1 MNKIF
6 KTKYDVT
13 TGQCKAVSELA
24 SNRQIA
30 SSSEKK
36 PKCGANLKRTS
47 LSENLL
53 FNMLISGLVLFAYP
67 AWATAAQTQV
77 NKEGEIKIDAD
88 TLKSSSNS
96 GGSNNNGKGKSDIII
111 GNDADVDNKSVASG
125 NNGLGQRVALGNKA
139 YVAGNQAVGIGGDVF
154 AQGYSSIAIG
164 SDDIGETADEKQK
177 NGSGNDKYSKYAV
190 PLPKAIWQ
198 LFVDEGDNFN
208 SKTKNNYAVLQNGN
222 SDGSNGKAK
231 KSSEFYSNGNGS
243 GKIDRNKDPA
253 KWEEEYAKF
262 NKDAYDKYVE
272 GTQNGGSSNPK
283 NVYSHTWAKGRGA
296 IAIGARSIAYGDH
309 SNAMGTLAIAKGNYS
324 SAFGTGTIAFEE
336 GGIAVGN
343 NAYVYR
349 EHSIGVGNNVQAI
362 QKGSMVFGVNSYAG
376 GSGSLAL
383 GEYTFANVTMH
394 DEFNGKAE
402 AKKVTEFTKIMEDYK
417 NKYNAENP
425 DKSPLTFA
433 SYTPDSPDEKMNIE
447 DLYTVPNYDTKTIQH
462 VGKQFYRAK
471 TNKQPGTGEEKA
483 EQSKDS
489 KGTYNQGGI
498 AIGSYS
504 VALGDNAL
512 TLGRHAYAKEDSTV
526 AIGNF
531 AFAKDENAFAL
542 GKAARSMGKDSLAIG
557 VNSEIWSPDA
567 VAIGTGSKVETNAD
581 GGVAIGQSA
590 TVAMGAGDSIAIGKN
605 SKAGEKKQ
613 AFKTQ
618 EVNVGTKGLM
628 FDWGSAGT
636 SENDQEDK
644 KKAVVSVGSAGS
656 ERIITNVAAGSV
668 MNGST
673 DAINGGQ
680 LYSVIETFGKLGT
693 DILGAEVYDKD
704 KDKGQ
709 YGFKASTFDKVN
721 YHREQPQGQGQQ
733 EQKAPTTFKQ
743 AIDETITAINKGMI
757 FKAGNDNGGSGNT
770 TTKQLGD
777 TLEFKGDDKYI
788 KASVDGSAIKYSVEV
803 ATSIDDSSTPSSS
816 GGAGAGTTG
825 STDKLVTASA
835 VKNYVTTKFGA
846 LSST

>member
-1 MNKIF
+1 M
-6 KTKYDVT
+6 T
-13 TGQCKAVSELA
+13 
-24 SNRQIA
+24 
-30 SSSEKK
+30 
-36 PKCGANLKRTS
+36 
-47 LSENLL
+47 
-53 FNMLISGLVLFAYP
+53 LVV
-67 AWATAAQTQV
+67 ATV
-77 NKEGEIKIDAD
+77 I
-88 TLKSSSNS
+88 L
-96 GGSNNNGKGKSDIII
+96 
-111 GNDADVDNKSVASG
+111 V
-125 NNGLGQRVALGNKA
+125 GQRVALGNKA

-394 DEFNGKAE
+394 DEFGETIDGKKGFDIKQFDEEHKKLKGVNGRE
-402 AKKVTEFTKIMEDYK
+402 V
-417 NKYNAENP
+417 
-425 DKSPLTFA
+425 
-433 SYTPDSPDEKMNIE
+433 YTPSFEDEKMSVE
-447 DLYTVPNYDTKTIQH
+447 TLYTLKAYDTQSIQEIT
-462 VGKQFYRAK
+462 KQFYRAK

-557 VNSEIWSPDA
+557 VNSEIWSPGCRGNRQQALKWKQTPMA
-567 VAIGTGSKVETNAD
+567 VSP
-581 GGVAIGQSA
+581 
-590 TVAMGAGDSIAIGKN
+590 
-605 SKAGEKKQ
+605 
-613 AFKTQ
+613 
-618 EVNVGTKGLM
+618 L
-628 FDWGSAGT
+628 
-636 SENDQEDK
+636 
-644 KKAVVSVGSAGS
+644 
-656 ERIITNVAAGSV
+656 
-668 MNGST
+668 
-673 DAINGGQ
+673 
-680 LYSVIETFGKLGT
+680 
-693 DILGAEVYDKD
+693 
-704 KDKGQ
+704 
-709 YGFKASTFDKVN
+709 DKVRQWQWVPAILLRLVKILR
-721 YHREQPQGQGQQ
+721 RERRNKPLKPKKLMWV
-733 EQKAPTTFKQ
+733 QKA
-743 AIDETITAINKGMI
+743 
-757 FKAGNDNGGSGNT
+757 
-770 TTKQLGD
+770 
-777 TLEFKGDDKYI
+777 
-788 KASVDGSAIKYSVEV
+788 
-803 ATSIDDSSTPSSS
+803 
-816 GGAGAGTTG
+816 
-825 STDKLVTASA
+825 
-835 VKNYVTTKFGA
+835 
-846 LSST
+846 

>member
-36 PKCGANLKRTS
+36 PKCSANLKRTS

-67 AWATAAQTQV
+67 AWVAAAAQAQT
-77 NKEGEIKIDAD
+77 NNNEKDIKIDGNIMI
-88 TLKSSSNS
+88 TNS
-96 GGSNNNGKGKSDIII
+96 GGNGTGNDNDIII
-111 GNDADVDNKSVASG
+111 GNQAEAKKNGSSG
-125 NNGLGQRVALGNKA
+125 NSSKVGQRVVLGNKA
-139 YVAGNQAVGIGGDVF
+139 YAIGNQAVGIGGDVF

-164 SDDIGETADEKQK
+164 SDDIGETAEENPK

-198 LFVDEGDNFN
+198 LFIDDKSNFN
-208 SKTKNNYAVLQNGN
+208 QSTQGNYAILQGANGAKN
-222 SDGSNGKAK
+222 ISEFNKGNNGKP
-231 KSSEFYSNGNGS
+231 
-243 GKIDRNKDPA
+243 KIDRNKQPDE
-253 KWEEEYAKF
+253 WEKAYAEF
-262 NKDAYDKYVE
+262 NKDAYEKYVS
-272 GTQNGGSSNPK
+272 GQNGGSNGSQPK

-309 SNAMGTLAIAKGNYS
+309 SNAIGTLAIAKGNYS

-343 NAYVYR
+343 SAYVYR
-349 EHSIGVGNNVQAI
+349 ENSIGVGNNVQAI

-394 DEFNGKAE
+394 DEFNGKTE

-433 SYTPDSPDEKMNIE
+433 SYTPDSPEEKINIE
-447 DLYTVPNYDTKTIQH
+447 DLYTVPAYDTKTIQH
-462 VGKQFYRAK
+462 VGKQFYKAK
-471 TNKQPGTGEEKA
+471 TTKQLGTGEEKA

-557 VNSEIWSPDA
+557 VEAEIWSPDA
-567 VAIGTGSKVETNAD
+567 VAIGTRSKVEQNAA

-605 SKAGEKKQ
+605 SKAREKKQ

-628 FDWGSAGT
+628 FDWGSAG
-636 SENDQEDK
+636 
-644 KKAVVSVGSAGS
+644 
-656 ERIITNVAAGSV
+656 
-668 MNGST
+668 
-673 DAINGGQ
+673 
-680 LYSVIETFGKLGT
+680 
-693 DILGAEVYDKD
+693 
-704 KDKGQ
+704 
-709 YGFKASTFDKVN
+709 
-721 YHREQPQGQGQQ
+721 
-733 EQKAPTTFKQ
+733 
-743 AIDETITAINKGMI
+743 
-757 FKAGNDNGGSGNT
+757 
-770 TTKQLGD
+770 
-777 TLEFKGDDKYI
+777 
-788 KASVDGSAIKYSVEV
+788 
-803 ATSIDDSSTPSSS
+803 
-816 GGAGAGTTG
+816 
-825 STDKLVTASA
+825 
-835 VKNYVTTKFGA
+835 
-846 LSST
+846 